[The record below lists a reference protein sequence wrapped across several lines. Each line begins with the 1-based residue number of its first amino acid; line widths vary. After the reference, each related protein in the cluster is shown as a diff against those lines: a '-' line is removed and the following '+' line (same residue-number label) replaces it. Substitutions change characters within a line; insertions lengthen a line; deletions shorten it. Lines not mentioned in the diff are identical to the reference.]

1 MKNEKREF
9 RMFRFLVYLA
19 FAWLGWKA
27 LKIIFRIMSGADS
40 LKQKR
45 EYGTVQGDGE
55 KQQME
60 FKDVQDA
67 EFTEVKDRE
76 PASK

>member
-1 MKNEKREF
+1 
-9 RMFRFLVYLA
+9 
-19 FAWLGWKA
+19 
-27 LKIIFRIMSGADS
+27 MSGADS